1 MAQRPVREPQAE
13 CALARAVRAR
23 ELNRILHFVNTA
35 REARTRLPIH
45 VAIAGERDASSEA
58 QLLAAGVGLV
68 RTPLVPPP
76 RWASKWHRLSFSKI
90 AALSLTQFDKVI
102 VLDNDMALAGN
113 VDELRHAEAPAMVWH
128 PAAKFMLHFGERCAV
143 TGGLFVLRPSA
154 ADC

>member
-1 MAQRPVREPQAE
+1 MHDFQFFNREELGELVQEEERLEQRRKDAQS
-13 CALARAVRAR
+13 LAR
-23 ELNRILHFVNTA
+23 ELKRILHFVDTA

-76 RWASKWHRLSFSKI
+76 RWASRWHRLSFSKI

-102 VLDNDMALAGN
+102 VVDNDAALLRNMDELALAP
-113 VDELRHAEAPAMVWH
+113 APA
-128 PAAKFMLHFGERCAV
+128 AV
-143 TGGLFVLRPSA
+143 DRVHN
-154 ADC
+154 